1 MKKSNKIISGIVVI
15 ALLAAG
21 IIYGT
26 TRPAKL
32 SADKTVYKVDGMSAN
47 IKGTASQS
55 KSVYY
60 RIDNGKRQTAAVH
73 AGVFTINLA
82 ASDQDQR
89 VVIHNHKA
97 SATVTVKAAAVLADY
112 TKFASAYNQSVISSN
127 LSKEMQTKAA
137 ALQKAAASKTATA
150 AEIAQMTAEQK
161 QQLADQ
167 TKALAQTSK
176 EVQAALAKSKTDNEA
191 KLLPE
196 NFNNHIK
203 NVVDSKN
210 TVLRINVAHGK
221 LIGITIIVPSKSLSG
236 QGSKNSSSEF
246 AKTFALVA
254 NALGANPKS
263 VLKQFSQVAK
273 DAKKSGTTSLKTI
286 RSNNIKFDTGF
297 SIKNLYIY
305 VTK

>member
-1 MKKSNKIISGIVVI
+1 MKKSSKIISGIVII

-21 IIYGT
+21 IIYST

-82 ASDQDQR
+82 ASNQDQR

-176 EVQAALAKSKTDNEA
+176 EVQAALAKSKTDNQA

-210 TVLRINVAHGK
+210 TVLRINVTHGK

-297 SIKNLYIY
+297 STKNLYIY